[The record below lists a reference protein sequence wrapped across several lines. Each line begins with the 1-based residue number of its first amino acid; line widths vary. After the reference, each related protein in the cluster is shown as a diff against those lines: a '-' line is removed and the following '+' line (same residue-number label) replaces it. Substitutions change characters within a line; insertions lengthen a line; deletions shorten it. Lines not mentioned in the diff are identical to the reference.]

1 MLLQAAFLIAA
12 GFIHTALRWPC
23 ANAACHL
30 PQPRVAVCA
39 AADAENNDAL
49 PSMRETLPLV
59 TPGPYL
65 DSTLDTVIDTVLDA
79 ALDAWLDAS
88 WDVSRLK
95 AKLQD
100 QVAAGTEDAAPSLI
114 RVCGGSGWVVH
125 GLVLEYSNGLR
136 TGFFVENDGSPLSL
150 WDDAAM
156 QQRGGVWHE
165 VFPASSS
172 SQSRAAT
179 RSCGLLAT
187 CAVWS
192 CCTSPRGEASS
203 ARARTPESLAR
214 RLCTQLLAA
223 ACSTWCSSPPFLSMA
238 AAPACSCLAGRKARQ
253 CRQLWPWHV
262 WWVYVVF
269 GFYLVF
275 KKNYTWWLV
284 LRMCW

>member
-1 MLLQAAFLIAA
+1 MRETSIHATHADSMLLHAAFLIAA
-12 GFIHTALRWPC
+12 GFSHTALRWPC
-23 ANAACHL
+23 TNAACQL
-30 PQPRVAVCA
+30 PQPRAAVCA

-65 DSTLDTVIDTVLDA
+65 DSTLDTVLDA
-79 ALDAWLDAS
+79 PLDAWLDAS

-156 QQRGGVWHE
+156 QRRGGVWHE
-165 VFPASSS
+165 VFPGEQLISISGCNSILRPTSYLCGMAILHLSSGRS
-172 SQSRAAT
+172 IMCMGANPGVFGTPFMHAAPGGGVLEPT
-179 RSCGLLAT
+179 FLIDG
-187 CAVWS
+187 
-192 CCTSPRGEASS
+192 CCTG
-203 ARARTPESLAR
+203 L
-214 RLCTQLLAA
+214 QLL
-223 ACSTWCSSPPFLSMA
+223 SRPQ
-238 AAPACSCLAGRKARQ
+238 G
-253 CRQLWPWHV
+253 
-262 WWVYVVF
+262 
-269 GFYLVF
+269 
-275 KKNYTWWLV
+275 
-284 LRMCW
+284 